1 MKRIILLAIT
11 ALTMTFTFTAKAD
24 NSKPVRFENLPENSQ
39 KFVHTHFKGTEIS
52 YIKQESDFFLWKS
65 YDLFFVNGSKIE
77 FDRKGNWEEV
87 DCMRDEVPAAIVP
100 AAITTYI
107 NRNHAGMKIV
117 KISRNSKEYE
127 VKLNNG
133 IEIKFDKRFNVIEYD
148 N

>member
-87 DCMRDEVPAAIVP
+87 DCMRDEVPAAIVS

-133 IEIKFDKRFNVIEYD
+133 IEIKFDKKFNVIEYD

>member
-100 AAITTYI
+100 ARHHDLHKPEPCRNE
-107 NRNHAGMKIV
+107 NRENQPEQQRV
-117 KISRNSKEYE
+117 
-127 VKLNNG
+127 
-133 IEIKFDKRFNVIEYD
+133 
-148 N
+148 